1 MSNELKNKI
10 VKLENEVERLTGDNE
25 ELRMVLKGEKSMNK
39 SLKIDIETKLVAL
52 EQILKMNEA
61 LLSRNANLRFTI
73 NDIVATKP

>member
-10 VKLENEVERLTGDNE
+10 VKLENEVERLTLDNE

>member
-10 VKLENEVERLTGDNE
+10 IKLENEVERLTLDNE